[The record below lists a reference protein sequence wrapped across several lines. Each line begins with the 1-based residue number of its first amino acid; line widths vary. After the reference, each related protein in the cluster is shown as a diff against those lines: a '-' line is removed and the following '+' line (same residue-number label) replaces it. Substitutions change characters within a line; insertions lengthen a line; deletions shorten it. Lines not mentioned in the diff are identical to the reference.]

1 MREPSAPKSPSF
13 SVLVQL
19 FFTEY
24 LVTQRAVSPRTV
36 ACYRDGLMLFLG
48 FARRHLG
55 KPPTA
60 MRLADIEPDLLLA
73 FLDHLEQQRHNS
85 IRSRNLRLTAL
96 RAFLKFASRRDVLSL
111 HVIERALSVPMKRFE
126 HPMLDFLTREEILAV
141 LGQPGSSW
149 TSQRDHLLLTLLY
162 NTGARVSEIIGVRVA
177 DVVLDGA
184 ACVHL
189 HGKGR
194 KQRAVPLWKNTVGE
208 VRRWLRANSSMR
220 REGPL
225 LPNRSGRAM
234 TRVNVQQRLDIAV
247 ARAVSQQPSLAKKRI
262 SPHTIRHTTAMHLL
276 QSGVAFNVIALWLG
290 HESPNTTHR
299 YVEADLAMK
308 QKALARL
315 DEPATRM
322 RRYRP
327 PDPLLSFLQQL

>member
-1 MREPSAPKSPSF
+1 MREPSTPKSPSF
-13 SVLVQL
+13 SALVQS

-48 FARRHLG
+48 FAERQLG
-55 KPPTA
+55 RAPTA
-60 MRLADIEPDLLLA
+60 MRLADIEPDLILA
-73 FLDHLEQQRHNS
+73 FLDHLEKQRHNS

-96 RAFLKFASRRDVLSL
+96 RAFLKFAGRRDVLSL
-111 HVIERALSVPMKRFE
+111 HAVERALSVPMKRFE
-126 HPMLDFLTREEILAV
+126 RPMLDFLSREEMLAV
-141 LGQPGSSW
+141 LGQPGKSW
-149 TSQRDHLLLTLLY
+149 TSQRDHLLLAMLY
-162 NTGARVSEIIGVRVA
+162 NTGGRVSEIIGVRVA

-194 KQRAVPLWKNTVGE
+194 KQRAVPLWKATVTELRG
-208 VRRWLRANSSMR
+208 WLRANPSLQGER
-220 REGPL
+220 PL
-225 LPNRSGRAM
+225 LPNRSGHAM
-234 TRVNVQQRLDIAV
+234 TRVNAQQRLEIAV
-247 ARAVSQQPSLAKKRI
+247 ARAAVQQPGLLKKRI

-315 DEPATRM
+315 DEPRTRL
-322 RRYRP
+322 RRYHP
-327 PDPLLSFLQQL
+327 PDALLSFLQRL